1 MSNKKILMVLIS
13 TYGSLSEDKNK
24 KIINDY
30 FKNNEKI
37 FRINDFINFYN
48 SNTNKPINDYALKMF
63 FKYHIT

>member
-1 MSNKKILMVLIS
+1 LSNKKILMDLIS